1 MTTSLHK
8 LSLPSSITSD
18 VDDSETAFSRD
29 LLRQFDKKRSQLH
42 FELGFASQGPSPESS
57 IGLPYSSDEE
67 PVQLDHAIDDDDDN
81 SHHTNNDNSLHQRST
96 EHESIR
102 ERESIRESI
111 RGQESIQR
119 PSSNASRRPTSVS
132 ASDLLRRSSAFLKS
146 KFDAWK
152 KVKPD
157 DPPISIAHRSTP
169 ALSLSPSQPKATKV
183 LMKTTIAIP
192 TTNTTVATGS
202 HSIPPAP
209 SVPTS
214 PPTIT
219 QYPPKPLVYSPIEP
233 MAQLDETPQDQK
245 RLLHRISM
253 PLMRV
258 YQQHESISRNKSI
271 TTLSNRR
278 RKSEPED
285 HTKRKIR
292 RGK

>member
-8 LSLPSSITSD
+8 LSLPSSITSTNE
-18 VDDSETAFSRD
+18 SETAFSRD

-42 FELGFASQGPSPESS
+42 FELGFASQGPSSESS
-57 IGLPYSSDEE
+57 IGMPYSGDEE
-67 PVQLDHAIDDDDDN
+67 PIQLDHAIDDEQ
-81 SHHTNNDNSLHQRST
+81 NDTISNHSIPSHQRST
-96 EHESIR
+96 EPESIR
-102 ERESIRESI
+102 ERHLSNESIRE
-111 RGQESIQR
+111 RHL
-119 PSSNASRRPTSVS
+119 SNRPTSS

-146 KFDAWK
+146 KFDAFK
-152 KVKPD
+152 KHRPED
-157 DPPISIAHRSTP
+157 TPISIAPHQSTP
-169 ALSLSPSQPKATKV
+169 ALVSPQPNTRATKV

-192 TTNTTVATGS
+192 SNHSGS
-202 HSIPPAP
+202 THHSIPTPI
-209 SVPTS
+209 

-233 MAQLDETPQDQK
+233 IVQPDETPSDHK

-258 YQQHESISRNKSI
+258 YQHHESIPRNKSI

>member
-8 LSLPSSITSD
+8 LSLPSSITSTNE
-18 VDDSETAFSRD
+18 SETAFSRD

-42 FELGFASQGPSPESS
+42 FELGFTSQGPSPESS
-57 IGLPYSSDEE
+57 IPYSSDEE
-67 PVQLDHAIDDDDDN
+67 PIQLDEAEDTSYQPVTENKQDS
-81 SHHTNNDNSLHQRST
+81 SHLSN
-96 EHESIR
+96 
-102 ERESIRESI
+102 
-111 RGQESIQR
+111 R
-119 PSSNASRRPTSVS
+119 PASSVS

-146 KFDAWK
+146 KFDAFK
-152 KVKPD
+152 KP
-157 DPPISIAHRSTP
+157 SST
-169 ALSLSPSQPKATKV
+169 SLAQPNTKATKV

-192 TTNTTVATGS
+192 SNPTYHHT
-202 HSIPPAP
+202 IPT
-209 SVPTS
+209 PT

-233 MAQLDETPQDQK
+233 IVQPDEPSDHK

-258 YQQHESISRNKSI
+258 YQHHESIPRNKSI